1 MSSRTGC
8 ASNWSRGGINPL
20 YPPTLEEFW
29 PSFKVAPVWLLC
41 SSLSLTAWGENGE
54 GMEGEKGG
62 RVRERRVEG
71 KGYLSLQL

>member
-1 MSSRTGC
+1 
-8 ASNWSRGGINPL
+8 
-20 YPPTLEEFW
+20 LEEFW
-29 PSFKVAPVWLLC
+29 PSFKVALVWLLC

-71 KGYLSLQL
+71 KGNLSLQL